1 MWVDFCGHLRDSR
14 SNNLLK
20 LLKCVG
26 NLASKKVSMSVSN
39 PDPLWSLV
47 KQMFLGPSD
56 KETVMGGGPKNMHFK
71 ITSQF
76 SRTLKPENYWS
87 AFSSILTGQKKVKET

>member
-1 MWVDFCGHLRDSR
+1 M
-14 SNNLLK
+14 LLK

-26 NLASKKVSMSVSN
+26 NLVSKKVSMSVSN
-39 PDPLWSLV
+39 SDPFWSLV

-56 KETVMGGGPKNMHFK
+56 KEAVMGGPKNMHFK

-76 SRTLKPENYWS
+76 SCTLKPENYWS
-87 AFSSILTGQKKVKET
+87 VFSLILTGQKKVKET